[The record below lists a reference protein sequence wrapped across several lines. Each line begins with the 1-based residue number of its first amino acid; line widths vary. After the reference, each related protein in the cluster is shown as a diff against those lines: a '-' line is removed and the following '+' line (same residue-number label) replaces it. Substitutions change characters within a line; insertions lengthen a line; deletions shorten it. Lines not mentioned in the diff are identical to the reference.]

1 MNSKQAFV
9 QKIALFA
16 IADMKNTFIPASLII
31 AQAALESA
39 WGTSGLT
46 KKGNN
51 LFGIKGKGPAG
62 SCTMPTTE
70 YVNGKPIKVN
80 AAFRAYNNWG
90 QSIADHTKL
99 ILGGVSWNKNLY
111 KKAIGVDG
119 KTAAREIQ
127 KAGYATD
134 PKYADKLIA
143 IMEEYNLYQYD
154 VVKGGS
160 EPVKEP
166 KVRDI
171 NVVSPW
177 AAPAWGEMQKNG
189 YVDGS
194 RPGAPVTR
202 EEVAVI
208 MNRLRKNFLA
218 LIAGSN
224 ERIGE
229 VEKRLQDIESAK

>member
-1 MNSKQAFV
+1 MDSKQAFV

-39 WGTSGLT
+39 WGRLT

-90 QSIADHTKL
+90 ESIADHTKL

-111 KKAIGVDG
+111 KKVIGVDG

-194 RPGAPVTR
+194 RPGAAMTR
-202 EEVAVI
+202 EEVAVVF
-208 MNRLRKNFLA
+208 NRLRKNILK
-218 LIAGSN
+218 LIGGNTA
-224 ERIGE
+224 RIAE
-229 VEKRLQDIESAK
+229 LEKQLQAIESEK

>member
-1 MNSKQAFV
+1 MSDKLAFV
-9 QKIALFA
+9 KKIAVFA
-16 IADMKNTFIPASLII
+16 IADMKNTFIPSSLII

-70 YVNGKPIKVN
+70 YVNGKAVKVN

-90 QSIADHTKL
+90 ESIADHTKL

-111 KKAIGVDG
+111 KKVIGVDG

-143 IMEEYNLYQYD
+143 IMDEYNLYQYD

-160 EPVKEP
+160 EPVKET
-166 KVRDI
+166 KERDVS
-171 NVVSPW
+171 VVSPW
-177 AAPAWGEMQKNG
+177 AASTWEEMTKNG
-189 YVDGS
+189 YFDGTM
-194 RPGAPVTR
+194 PGSPITR
-202 EEVAVI
+202 EQAAVSL
-208 MNRLRKNFLA
+208 NRLRKNFLK
-218 LIAGSN
+218 LIGGNTA
-224 ERIGE
+224 RI
-229 VEKRLQDIESAK
+229 VELEKQLQAIESEK

>member
-1 MNSKQAFV
+1 MSNKQAFV

-51 LFGIKGKGPAG
+51 LFGIKGRGPAG
-62 SCTMPTTE
+62 SCTMQTTE
-70 YVNGKPIKVN
+70 FVNGKLIKVD

-90 QSIADHTKL
+90 ESIADHTKL
-99 ILGGVSWNKNLY
+99 ILNGVSWDRNKY
-111 KKAIGVDG
+111 KKVIGVDG
-119 KTAAREIQ
+119 RTAAREIQ
-127 KAGYATD
+127 EAGYATD

-143 IMEEYNLYQYD
+143 IMDEYNLYQYD

-160 EPVKEP
+160 ELVKET
-166 KVRDI
+166 KERDI

-202 EEVAVI
+202 EEQVV
-208 MNRLRKNFLA
+208 MMYRLRKNFLK
-218 LIAGSN
+218 LIGGN
-224 ERIGE
+224 TVRIAE
-229 VEKRLQDIESAK
+229 LEKQLQAIESEK

>member
-1 MNSKQAFV
+1 MSSKQAFI
-9 QKIALFA
+9 QKIAIFA
-16 IADMKNTFIPASLII
+16 AADMKNTFIPASLTI

-51 LFGIKGKGPAG
+51 LFGIKGRGPAG

-70 YVNGKPIKVN
+70 YVNGKPIKVD

-90 QSIADHTKL
+90 ESITDHTKL
-99 ILGGVSWNKNLY
+99 ILNGVSWDRNKY
-111 KKAIGVDG
+111 KKVIGVDG

-127 KAGYATD
+127 EAGYATD
-134 PKYADKLIA
+134 PKYADKLIS
-143 IMEEYNLYQYD
+143 IMDEYNLYQYD
-154 VVKGGS
+154 KVKGGS
-160 EPVKEP
+160 ETVKET
-166 KVRDI
+166 KERDI

-177 AAPAWGEMQKNG
+177 ADPAWEEMKKNG

-202 EEVAVI
+202 EEQVV
-208 MNRLRKNFLA
+208 MMYRLRKNFLK
-218 LIAGSN
+218 LIGGN
-224 ERIGE
+224 TDRIAE
-229 VEKRLQDIESAK
+229 LEKQLQAIESEK

>member
-1 MNSKQAFV
+1 MSSKQAFI
-9 QKIALFA
+9 QKIAIFA
-16 IADMKNTFIPASLII
+16 AADMKNTFIPASLII

-51 LFGIKGKGPAG
+51 LFGIKGRGPAG

-70 YVNGKPIKVN
+70 YVNGKPIKVD

-90 QSIADHTKL
+90 ESIADHTKL
-99 ILGGVSWNKNLY
+99 ILNGVSWDRNKY
-111 KKAIGVDG
+111 KKVIGVDG

-127 KAGYATD
+127 EAGYATD

-143 IMEEYNLYQYD
+143 IMDEYNLYQYD
-154 VVKGGS
+154 IVKGGS
-160 EPVKEP
+160 EPVKET
-166 KVRDI
+166 KERDI

-177 AAPAWGEMQKNG
+177 AAAAWEEMKKNG

-194 RPGAPVTR
+194 RPGAAITR
-202 EEVAVI
+202 EETAVI
-208 MNRLRKNFLA
+208 FNRMRKNFLQ
-218 LIAGSN
+218 LIAGNS
-224 ERIGE
+224 EHLADL
-229 VEKRLQDIESAK
+229 EKRLQKIETEK

>member
-1 MNSKQAFV
+1 MSDKLAFV
-9 QKIALFA
+9 KKIAVFA
-16 IADMKNTFIPASLII
+16 IADMKNTFIPSSLII

-70 YVNGKPIKVN
+70 YVNGKAVKVN

-90 QSIADHTKL
+90 ESIADHTKL

-111 KKAIGVDG
+111 KKVIGVDG

-143 IMEEYNLYQYD
+143 IMDEYNLYQYD

-160 EPVKEP
+160 ESVKET
-166 KVRDI
+166 KERDVS
-171 NVVSPW
+171 VVSPW
-177 AAPAWGEMQKNG
+177 AASTWEEMTKNG
-189 YVDGS
+189 YFDGTM
-194 RPGAPVTR
+194 PGAPITR
-202 EEVAVI
+202 EQAAVSL
-208 MNRLRKNFLA
+208 NRLRKNFLK
-218 LIAGSN
+218 LIGGNTA
-224 ERIGE
+224 RI
-229 VEKRLQDIESAK
+229 VELEKQLQSIESEK

>member
-1 MNSKQAFV
+1 MSNKQAFI

-62 SCTMPTTE
+62 SCTMQTTE
-70 YVNGKPIKVN
+70 YVKGKPVKVD

-90 QSIADHTKL
+90 ESIADHTKL

-111 KKAIGVDG
+111 KKVIGVDG

-134 PKYADKLIA
+134 PKYADKLIS
-143 IMEEYNLYQYD
+143 IMDEYNLYQYD
-154 VVKGGS
+154 TVKGGS
-160 EPVKEP
+160 EPVMETKE
-166 KVRDI
+166 RDI
-171 NVVSPW
+171 NVVSSW
-177 AAPAWGEMQKNG
+177 AASAWEGATKKGYFDGE
-189 YVDGS
+189 
-194 RPGAPVTR
+194 RPGAPITR
-202 EEVAVI
+202 EEMAVVI
-208 MNRLRKNFLA
+208 MRM
-218 LIAGSN
+218 
-224 ERIGE
+224 
-229 VEKRLQDIESAK
+229 ESKK

>member
-31 AQAALESA
+31 AQSALESA

-90 QSIADHTKL
+90 ESIADHTKL

-111 KKAIGVDG
+111 KKVIGVDG

-160 EPVKEP
+160 KPVTEP
-166 KVRDI
+166 KERDI
-171 NVVSPW
+171 HVVSSW
-177 AAPAWGEMQKNG
+177 AAHAWEEMKKNG

-194 RPGAPVTR
+194 RPGAQITR
-202 EEVAVI
+202 EEAAVI
-208 MNRLRKNFLA
+208 FNRMRKNFLT

-229 VEKRLQDIESAK
+229 VEKRLRAIEAEK

>member
-1 MNSKQAFV
+1 MSDKLAFV
-9 QKIALFA
+9 KKIAVFA
-16 IADMKNTFIPASLII
+16 IADMKNTFIPSSLII

-70 YVNGKPIKVN
+70 YVNGKAVKVN

-90 QSIADHTKL
+90 ESIADHTKL
-99 ILGGVSWNKNLY
+99 ILGGVSWDRNKY
-111 KKAIGVDG
+111 KRVIGVDG

-143 IMEEYNLYQYD
+143 IMDEYNLYQYD

-160 EPVKEP
+160 EPVKET
-166 KVRDI
+166 KERDVS
-171 NVVSPW
+171 VVSPW
-177 AAPAWGEMQKNG
+177 AASTWEEMTKNG
-189 YVDGS
+189 YFDGTM
-194 RPGAPVTR
+194 PGAPITR
-202 EEVAVI
+202 EQAAVSL
-208 MNRLRKNFLA
+208 NRLRKNFLK
-218 LIAGSN
+218 LIGGNTA
-224 ERIGE
+224 RI
-229 VEKRLQDIESAK
+229 VELEKQLQAIESEK

>member
-1 MNSKQAFV
+1 MSNKLAFI
-9 QKIALFA
+9 QKIAVFA

-62 SCTMPTTE
+62 SCTMKTTE
-70 YVNGKPIKVN
+70 YVKGKPIKVD

-90 QSIADHTKL
+90 ESIADHTKL

-111 KKAIGVDG
+111 KKVIGVDG

-143 IMEEYNLYQYD
+143 LMDEFNLYQYD
-154 VVKGGS
+154 VVKGAPNVDKNS
-160 EPVKEP
+160 D
-166 KVRDI
+166 KV
-171 NVVSPW
+171 NVIVNGKKIKDGKLIDDVTYVPLR
-177 AAPAWGEMQKNG
+177 AVGEAL
-189 YVDGS
+189 
-194 RPGAPVTR
+194 GA
-202 EEVAVI
+202 
-208 MNRLRKNFLA
+208 K
-218 LIAGSN
+218 
-224 ERIGE
+224 IGFDNKTKTATLE
-229 VEKRLQDIESAK
+229 TKI

>member
-1 MNSKQAFV
+1 MSNKQAFI

-70 YVNGKPIKVN
+70 YVNGKPIKVD

-90 QSIADHTKL
+90 ESIADHTKL
-99 ILGGVSWNKNLY
+99 ILNGVSWDRNKY
-111 KKAIGVDG
+111 KKVIGVDG

-127 KAGYATD
+127 RAGYATD

-143 IMEEYNLYQYD
+143 IMDDYNLYQYD
-154 VVKGGS
+154 TVKGDAGKVS
-160 EPVKEP
+160 DKKE
-166 KVRDI
+166 RDI

-177 AAPAWGEMQKNG
+177 AEQAWKEMSENG
-189 YVDGS
+189 YFDGK
-194 RPGAPVTR
+194 RPGAYMTR
-202 EEVAVI
+202 EEVSVVL
-208 MNRLRKNFLA
+208 NRFRKNVLRK
-218 LIAGSN
+218 
-224 ERIGE
+224 
-229 VEKRLQDIESAK
+229 

>member
-1 MNSKQAFV
+1 MSNKQAFV

-70 YVNGKPIKVN
+70 YVNGKPIKVD

-90 QSIADHTKL
+90 ESIADHTKL
-99 ILGGVSWNKNLY
+99 ILGGVSWDRNKY
-111 KKAIGVDG
+111 KKVIGVDG
-119 KTAAREIQ
+119 RMAAKEIQ

-143 IMEEYNLYQYD
+143 IMDEYNLYQYD

-160 EPVKEP
+160 EPVKET
-166 KVRDI
+166 KERDI
-171 NVVSPW
+171 NTVSPW
-177 AAPAWGEMQKNG
+177 AASAWEAATKLG
-189 YVDGS
+189 YFDGM
-194 RPGAPVTR
+194 RPGAPITR
-202 EEVAVI
+202 EEMAIVI
-208 MNRLRKNFLA
+208 MRM
-218 LIAGSN
+218 
-224 ERIGE
+224 
-229 VEKRLQDIESAK
+229 EKKK

>member
-1 MNSKQAFV
+1 MSDKLAFV
-9 QKIALFA
+9 KKIAVFA
-16 IADMKNTFIPASLII
+16 IADMKNTFIPSSLII

-70 YVNGKPIKVN
+70 YVNGKAVKVN

-90 QSIADHTKL
+90 ESIADHTKL

-111 KKAIGVDG
+111 KKVIGVDG

-143 IMEEYNLYQYD
+143 IMDEYNLYQYD

-160 EPVKEP
+160 EPVKET
-166 KVRDI
+166 KERDVS
-171 NVVSPW
+171 VVSPW
-177 AAPAWGEMQKNG
+177 AASTWEEMTKNG
-189 YVDGS
+189 YFDGTM
-194 RPGAPVTR
+194 PGAPITR
-202 EEVAVI
+202 EQAAVSL
-208 MNRLRKNFLA
+208 NRLRKNFIK
-218 LIAGSN
+218 LIGGN
-224 ERIGE
+224 TTRI
-229 VEKRLQDIESAK
+229 VELEKQLQAIESEK

>member
-1 MNSKQAFV
+1 MSDKLAFV
-9 QKIALFA
+9 KKIAVFA
-16 IADMKNTFIPASLII
+16 IADMKNTFIPSSLII

-70 YVNGKPIKVN
+70 YVNGKPIKVD

-90 QSIADHTKL
+90 ESIADHTKL
-99 ILGGVSWNKNLY
+99 ILGGVSWDRNKY
-111 KKAIGVDG
+111 KKVIGVDG

-143 IMEEYNLYQYD
+143 IMNEYNLYQYD
-154 VVKGGS
+154 TVKGGS
-160 EPVKEP
+160 DPVKET
-166 KVRDI
+166 KERDI

-177 AAPAWGEMQKNG
+177 AATTWEEMTKNG
-189 YVDGS
+189 YFDGTM
-194 RPGAPVTR
+194 PGASITR
-202 EEVAVI
+202 EQAAI
-208 MNRLRKNFLA
+208 SLNRLRKNILK
-218 LIAGSN
+218 LIGGNTA
-224 ERIGE
+224 RI
-229 VEKRLQDIESAK
+229 VELEKQLEDIESEK

>member
-1 MNSKQAFV
+1 MSNKLAFI

-62 SCTMPTTE
+62 SCTMQTTE
-70 YVNGKPIKVN
+70 YVKGKPIKVD

-90 QSIADHTKL
+90 ESIADHTKL

-111 KKAIGVDG
+111 KKVIGVDG

-143 IMEEYNLYQYD
+143 LMDEFNLYQYD
-154 VVKGGS
+154 VVKGVPNVDKNS
-160 EPVKEP
+160 D
-166 KVRDI
+166 KV
-171 NVVSPW
+171 NVIVNGKKIKDGKLIDDVTYVPLR
-177 AAPAWGEMQKNG
+177 AVGE
-189 YVDGS
+189 
-194 RPGAPVTR
+194 A
-202 EEVAVI
+202 
-208 MNRLRKNFLA
+208 LR
-218 LIAGSN
+218 
-224 ERIGE
+224 
-229 VEKRLQDIESAK
+229 AKVGFDNKTKTATLDTKV